1 MRLPSEVGSLSRAPL
16 LAVVYLSPSSVAK
29 RPSILF
35 NHSANIDTI
44 MSHTIEIPSSIRE
57 IFAGTERSSDS
68 SSGSPT
74 QAAVEQFGPPGLQSP
89 LSSMAT
95 DLSGLQA
102 SIWTPKASDRP
113 VRAPG
118 AAGSLTRT
126 SGREQHDSGSTA
138 PPGIMPGMA
147 SGSSFRV
154 GGGAVGDG
162 GPVFTSSSG
171 STVTAPSNNSGV
183 ASPFKEGLLLLE
195 RRLLV
200 PSVQGVGLLVHLPP
214 PVVGGAPLGADI
226 QWPQQPHFRTSGP
239 RFRVTMQCRLLPRL
253 IAHLRAPSSTNN
265 NNNNN
270 NNNIIIFIHRMM
282 DTIICVESCRRQ
294 CRRQMDLIYKTV
306 D

>member
-1 MRLPSEVGSLSRAPL
+1 
-16 LAVVYLSPSSVAK
+16 
-29 RPSILF
+29 
-35 NHSANIDTI
+35 
-44 MSHTIEIPSSIRE
+44 
-57 IFAGTERSSDS
+57 
-68 SSGSPT
+68 
-74 QAAVEQFGPPGLQSP
+74 
-89 LSSMAT
+89 MAT

-113 VRAPG
+113 VRTPG

-126 SGREQHDSGSTA
+126 SDREQRDSGSTA

-147 SGSSFRV
+147 SGSGFRV
-154 GGGAVGDG
+154 GGGGAVGDG

-183 ASPFKEGLLLLE
+183 GSSTNTSPSLSKEGLLLLE

-239 RFRVTMQCRLLPRL
+239 RFRVMMQCRLLPRL

-265 NNNNN
+265 NNS
-270 NNNIIIFIHRMM
+270 IILIHRTM

-294 CRRQMDLIYKTV
+294 CRRQMDLIYKMV